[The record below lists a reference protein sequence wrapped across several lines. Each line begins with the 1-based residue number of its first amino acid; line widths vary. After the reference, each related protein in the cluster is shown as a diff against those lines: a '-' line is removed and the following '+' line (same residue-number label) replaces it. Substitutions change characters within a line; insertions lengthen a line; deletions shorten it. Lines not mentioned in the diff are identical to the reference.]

1 MLAIGSPHEIA
12 HGSLRLSLCEENTAE
27 EMDHILKVVPE
38 VVSYLRKMSP
48 VWKDLENGKR
58 QFITP

>member
-1 MLAIGSPHEIA
+1 M
-12 HGSLRLSLCEENTAE
+12 E

-38 VVSYLRKMSP
+38 VVEYLRKMSP
-48 VWKDLENGKR
+48 VWKDLESGKR